1 MSSVMST
8 PTCLP
13 FPVIN
18 CLGPG
23 ARATARADL
32 AIKFRPSRMIVA
44 CAPHYT
50 WWQRVWRI
58 FVGSALLPENPAP
71 MISVLGVRV
80 IGRRELV
87 TRGRR
92 QDAPDVARVRREI
105 FGTWRPV
112 SAATF
117 QAESVGG
124 LLRPDIWPDIEP
136 GEGLEVEL
144 ENLSRF
150 AVISIQCMVLGKVVD
165 APEDAARPSEKQG
178 VS

>member
-13 FPVIN
+13 FPVVN

-23 ARATARADL
+23 ARATVRADL

-50 WWQRVWRI
+50 WWQRVRRI

-71 MISVLGVRV
+71 MIRVLGVRV
-80 IGRRELV
+80 I
-87 TRGRR
+87 GRR

-105 FGTWRPV
+105 FGRMRSV

-124 LLRPDIWPDIEP
+124 LLWDIWPDIKP
-136 GEGLEVEL
+136 GEGLEVVL